1 MAWEFR
7 FGVLGSHTSGAT
19 RATSPVRIRAMS
31 VSRNDTLVAP
41 QTQPPVP
48 TVALPPRT
56 PPNKRSKAEQTTVQC
71 SRCLNTMEILPL
83 RVRTRL
89 RCTKCHRSLRLPKTI
104 KQVCPYCKSHSD
116 FSTEASG
123 RRMKCRSCGVR
134 LQIPVQVARPR
145 KRHRR
150 ATRTPR
156 QQGSVFPLM
165 VALGI
170 AILGLMLCFR
180 IFSNL

>member
-1 MAWEFR
+1 
-7 FGVLGSHTSGAT
+7 
-19 RATSPVRIRAMS
+19 MS
-31 VSRNDTLVAP
+31 LSRNDTLVA
-41 QTQPPVP
+41 TQAPP
-48 TVALPPRT
+48 TVDLPPRT
-56 PPNKRSKAEQTTVQC
+56 QSYKRPRTDQTTVQC
-71 SRCLNTMEILPL
+71 SRCLNTMEILPV

-89 RCTKCHRSLRLPKTI
+89 RCTRCHRSLRLPKTI

-116 FSTEASG
+116 FSTDASG
-123 RRMKCRSCGVR
+123 RRVKCRSCGVR

-150 ATRTPR
+150 TNHTPR
-156 QQGSVFPLM
+156 RQGSLVPLM
-165 VALGI
+165 AALSI